1 MNKSKSSLPP
11 IELWVCSQCGN
22 TEPTKTIIC
31 ASCKSQ
37 EIGIKRS
44 KGLGSVV
51 ASTIIRRP
59 SAACLFEGPVCLCV
73 VRLDEEVLVSGH
85 FYESRL
91 IDTGT
96 RVRAFE
102 TQHDVP
108 IFTDTIK
115 Q

>member
-1 MNKSKSSLPP
+1 MKKSNSSLPP
-11 IELWVCSQCGN
+11 IALWVCSQCGN

-37 EIGIKRS
+37 EIEIKRS

-73 VRLDEEVLVSGH
+73 VKLDEKVLVSGH
-85 FYESRL
+85 FHESRL
-91 IDTGT
+91 IETGT

-102 TQHDVP
+102 TQNDVP
-108 IFTDTIK
+108 IFTDTVK
-115 Q
+115 K